1 VILFHC
7 KTRKTGASHL
17 EPVPLEG
24 ESSPDHPGQV
34 RVAIVLFGQLSDG
47 AGTMPADCGVDIPI
61 DEDVQWRYLTLIA
74 AKLVEVE
81 AHNKFLFLKVL
92 CDEL

>member
-1 VILFHC
+1 
-7 KTRKTGASHL
+7 
-17 EPVPLEG
+17 
-24 ESSPDHPGQV
+24 
-34 RVAIVLFGQLSDG
+34 
-47 AGTMPADCGVDIPI
+47 MPADCGVDILI